1 MPSVGWGWRW
11 DFLDCWGMQRG
22 GFQNPQPSSLPLG
35 IGIFSPLPFYKER
48 PLRARKDQYLKCWGN
63 CKDALVLKLSG
74 SSLESAEVKGNRV
87 RATWVSW
94 H

>member
-1 MPSVGWGWRW
+1 
-11 DFLDCWGMQRG
+11 MQRG
-22 GFQNPQPSSLPLG
+22 GFQKPQPSSLPLG

-48 PLRARKDQYLKCWGN
+48 PLRARKGQNLKCWGN